1 MNKPLNFLLSLITD
15 DNDYQ
20 IEQAAAAQDT
30 ARQLGVNIEI
40 VYAEGDSVTQSQQL
54 LKAIQGPE
62 ASRPDAILFEPVGGT
77 GLPQVASAAVA
88 AGIGWCILNR
98 DVPYTA
104 DLRRTAKVPVFSVCT
119 DHREVSRI
127 QAKQLAA
134 LLPAGGMVLYI
145 QGPSENFAAQQ
156 RSAGMQEAKAASIQ
170 FTTLRGQWT
179 EASAF
184 RSVSSWLRLTTSQK
198 AHLQAIV
205 AQNDTMAV
213 GARKAIETHISE
225 VERDRWLH
233 LPFLGVDGLPKTGQ
247 AWVRS
252 GLLTATVVCPPNTVP
267 AIEVMVH
274 ALQSGVQP
282 PERKYT
288 TPRSFPEVEDL
299 LASRLNK

>member
-30 ARQLGVNIEI
+30 ARQLGVNLEI
-40 VYAEGDSVTQSQQL
+40 LYAQSDSVTQSQQL
-54 LKAIQGPE
+54 LTAIQGPG
-62 ASRPDAILFEPVGGT
+62 ASRPDAILFEPAGGT
-77 GLPQVASAAVA
+77 GLPQVATAAVA

-98 DVPYTA
+98 DAPYTT
-104 DLRRTAKVPVFSVCT
+104 DLRRTAKVPVFSVGT
-119 DHREVSRI
+119 DHREVGRI
-127 QAKQLAA
+127 QARQLAA
-134 LLPAGGMVLYI
+134 LLPVGGLVLYI

-156 RSAGMQEAKAASIQ
+156 RTAGIQEAKAASIQ
-170 FTTLRGQWT
+170 FTLLRGQWT

-198 AHLQAIV
+198 ARLEAVV
-205 AQNDTMAV
+205 AQNDTMAI
-213 GARKAIETHISE
+213 GARKAIEAHVSE
-225 VERDRWLH
+225 AERDHWLR

-252 GLLTATVVCPPNTVP
+252 GLLTATIVCPPNTVP
-267 AIEVMVH
+267 AVEVMVH
-274 ALQSGVQP
+274 ALQNGIQP
-282 PERKYT
+282 PERKYM

-299 LASRLNK
+299 LASRLKK